1 VCAITYNWAEK
12 SFLTLAVV
20 IGAWSRRTD
29 EWSVSNTVQAMIAI
43 DALTM
48 AVKRGSPPISLMQHS
63 DRSMLPNRQRE
74 ERAAIF
80 EWIEVWYQR
89 IRIHGSLG
97 YVSPEAFEATER
109 DG

>member
-1 VCAITYNWAEK
+1 VCDITYNWAEK
-12 SFLTLAVV
+12 SFLILTVV

-63 DRSMLPNRQRE
+63 DRSMLPYRQRE